1 MDEQKN
7 SLQESQEQKT
17 NSEKILSA
25 IKKHKKLYYKT
36 LPIAFVVACLFTLG
50 IPNYYKCEVTLAP
63 ETGSGS
69 SFSGLASL
77 ASSFGFNIGGS
88 TNKSGDAITPNLYP
102 DLMRSVDFRTSMF
115 NVKVKMEND
124 DRV

>member
-36 LPIAFVVACLFTLG
+36 LPIAFIASFT
-50 IPNYYKCEVTLAP
+50 V
-63 ETGSGS
+63 
-69 SFSGLASL
+69 FSVPIFVLL
-77 ASSFGFNIGGS
+77 PL
-88 TNKSGDAITPNLYP
+88 KS
-102 DLMRSVDFRTSMF
+102 
-115 NVKVKMEND
+115 
-124 DRV
+124 